1 MSDANPAGN
10 GSLPTPGP
18 GGGQATDGQAPD
30 RQAPGRQDPD
40 RRASSYDPRAIEY
53 ARQRAWDS
61 REAFRTPLLKATQ
74 SGVYI
79 KASAPFTSGNVHI
92 GHVRSYAIG
101 DAYAR
106 FQRARGE
113 PVLFAFG
120 FDAFGLPAEL
130 GAIANGE
137 SPAEWVARCAEHMTG
152 QLRRLGFS
160 FDWER
165 TFMSS
170 DPIMYRWSQ
179 WLFLTLLDAGLIYH
193 GSGSVD
199 WCDTCQTTL
208 ATIQVEDGT
217 CWRCHNPVRLIQR
230 AQWYL
235 RISAYLEENDRRTGE
250 LQKWDETSLAS
261 QRFVLGRA
269 DGVELQARAADGR
282 ELTVFTPHAEGIAQA
297 RFVLISPKHPEVER
311 WSAEAAVGEQLEE
324 MRLGGWERSSR
335 GAEAV
340 ALVDTGCTVSIS
352 EGGPSLPLLISPAV
366 DERFGATAVLGIPG
380 CDRTD
385 ELIAERLGIPLV
397 EQEKGKEEG
406 GVGVEVD
413 TGPSESG
420 SPVAAAETEA
430 GKPGGAL
437 PAATEAGPDGT
448 PPAGTAAGRAGEA
461 RPARS
466 AAQGP
471 GGARPAVRYKAGD
484 FSISRQRAW
493 GTPIPIVYCED
504 CGTVPIPRE
513 QLPVELPRDLKPTGA
528 GNPLAEREEFVN
540 TACPRCGG
548 PARRETDTLDCHF
561 DALWLWIPACVPAS
575 ERERPLEEILA
586 LEDLR
591 AWLPSERLVAGSDS
605 GNFMFDQRIT
615 TKALRDIG
623 PLAFLADGEPFA
635 GALMHEMVIR
645 DGRKMSKHLGNVVDP
660 DELVESFGADTVRM
674 AVLWAARPQK
684 SLNWSDS
691 AVQFCQRFL
700 HSLWLYSRTR
710 IAQRVE
716 DSGDLDPRRTEHLR
730 RRLEKWCDIA
740 VEKITEELAELEMH
754 SAVRNAIRLLD
765 RIKDYEKRVLK
776 HSGALCRED
785 HEALLDALG
794 LMARVITPFAPHVGE
809 ELWESSGLGEPGV
822 DPPWPRTGEW
832 SRQPPVAAVSR
843 AEAMP
848 VAGSEE

>member
-1 MSDANPAGN
+1 VSDTSPPDNGGRPAPA
-10 GSLPTPGP
+10 SRTA
-18 GGGQATDGQAPD
+18 GG
-30 RQAPGRQDPD
+30 
-40 RRASSYDPRAIEY
+40 RAYDPRAIEQR
-53 ARQRAWDS
+53 RQREWTA
-61 REAFRTPLLKATQ
+61 REAFRTPLLKADQ
-74 SGVYI
+74 GGVYI

-152 QLRRLGFS
+152 QLERLGFS

-170 DPIMYRWSQ
+170 DAVMYRWSQ

-235 RISAYLEENDRRTGE
+235 RISAYLEENDRRIGE

-282 ELTVFTPHAEGIAQA
+282 ELTVFTPHAEGITQA

-311 WSAEAAVGEQLEE
+311 WSADAAVGEQLEE

-352 EGGPSLPLLISPAV
+352 EGGPTLPLLISPAV
-366 DERFGATAVLGIPG
+366 DERFGATAVLGIPER
-380 CDRTD
+380 DRTD
-385 ELIAERLGIPLV
+385 ELIAERLGILPV
-397 EQEKGKEEG
+397 EKGKEEG
-406 GVGVEVD
+406 VGGNVDAGPNGTGSTVHPAEVAA
-413 TGPSESG
+413 GG
-420 SPVAAAETEA
+420 PVA
-430 GKPGGAL
+430 
-437 PAATEAGPDGT
+437 
-448 PPAGTAAGRAGEA
+448 
-461 RPARS
+461 S
-466 AAQGP
+466 
-471 GGARPAVRYKAGD
+471 PAVRYKAND
-484 FSISRQRAW
+484 FSISRQRSW
-493 GTPIPIVYCED
+493 GTPIPIVYCEA
-504 CGTVPIPRE
+504 CGTVPIPKE
-513 QLPVELPRDLKPTGA
+513 QLPVELPLDLKPTGA
-528 GNPLAEREEFVN
+528 GNPLAEREDFVN

-548 PARRETDTLDCHF
+548 PAKRETDTLDCHF
-561 DALWLWIPACVPAS
+561 DALWLWIPVCVPAP

-700 HSLWLYSRTR
+700 HNLWQYSQTR
-710 IAQRVE
+710 FAQRVE
-716 DSGDLDPRRTEHLR
+716 DSEELDPRRTEHLR
-730 RRLEKWCDIA
+730 RRLEKWCDTA

-785 HEALLDALG
+785 HEALRDALG
-794 LMARVITPFAPHVGE
+794 LLARVITPFAPHVGE
-809 ELWESSGLGEPGV
+809 ELWESSDLGEPGV
-822 DPPWPRTGEW
+822 DPQWPLPGEW
-832 SRQPPVAAVSR
+832 SRQPPVATSR
-843 AEAMP
+843 PEPMP
-848 VAGSEE
+848 VAGAEE